1 MSGRFSYRFLNL
13 LAAYALL
20 LSVSPATRGTSVMV
34 QGRGPSAT
42 VKEDAPGVEP
52 LELGKLVER
61 ELNGG
66 ETHNYNVMLTEGQF
80 VRASVAQRGVDV
92 VVALFGPD
100 NLQIIG
106 VDGVKE
112 TQGTESLSAVALA
125 SGVYRLGVQSHHK
138 EAAAGRYEVR
148 IEELREASA
157 AERNSL
163 GADAA
168 FRQAEALRRMGT
180 AESLQKSVERYGVAA
195 PLYHA
200 AGDRKTEAA
209 SLNRRGMAYRALGDK
224 AKALANFEQSLTIR
238 RDIKDISGEAATLNN
253 MGEVYDSQGDRLRAL
268 AAFEQALQVVRGINE
283 PGVLAPILNNI
294 GAIHSNL
301 GEKRKALEYYE
312 QALAS
317 YREKKNLAGEATTH
331 NNIGKALDDLGYKK
345 KALAEYEQALSL
357 AGDDRSTRAAALS
370 NMGAVYSNLGDKR
383 TALAKY
389 EEALKIWVVMNDL
402 ANAAITLSNIGAAHS
417 DLGDKK
423 KALAIF
429 AKALELHRAAGDKV
443 GEAGTLNNAG
453 AAHSDLGDKRK
464 AIEHYEQALTL
475 TRDARDTRREARTLN
490 NLGDVYDSLGDKPKA
505 LAYYEQA
512 LSLQEKTGDGS
523 GRATTLNNL
532 ALHYNSLG
540 EQRKALGHFEEALK
554 LYRNLEDRGGEATA
568 LNNRGGVYDSLGD
581 VQQALADF
589 TQARALYHA
598 VENPRGEGASFNNI
612 GTVYF
617 ELGDWA
623 KAKDNYEQAL
633 ARARAVSDPTAQATA
648 LNNLGTV
655 QYKQGG
661 FQQALAY
668 YEEALPLYQRAG
680 NSRNEAETLNNIGVV
695 YSEMGDRPKA
705 LKRFE
710 EALVRRRQVG
720 DRAGEGVTLNNIG
733 MIFYEQGERQKALGY
748 YEQALTLMR
757 AVEYRRG
764 EAGTLGNVGV
774 VYEAAGDKT
783 RALDYYLQAISI
795 SERFRGTTTIEE
807 IKIGLAQKAAA
818 TYERAASLLVG
829 MGQMERAFNITESAR
844 ARTFLD
850 QLGNARLDVRK
861 NAAPKLVEQERSL
874 DAKLRALDMRL
885 RDELAKS
892 SPQRNEDLINL
903 LGDERDAERRRY
915 EELWTL
921 LKLSDPEYA
930 SLRGVAPLQLGEVQ
944 KLLDK
949 ETTLLSYFITDDK
962 TLAFV
967 ITKDSFKAVEVPVS
981 GETLAAKVKSFRSF
995 DNLRESRSGDL
1006 GELHGWLVAP
1016 LKQYIRTPVLGVI
1029 PHGIL
1034 HYMPFAALTDGRSYL
1049 GEQYRLFYLPSASA
1063 LTFIKGK
1070 EKPFGRQVLAVAQ
1083 ARAKGLPRLS
1093 HVDEEVEAVAGL
1105 YGAKPFHTDS
1115 LSKAEFKS
1123 RAAGAN
1129 FLHIAAHAEYN
1140 QTNPLFT
1147 RIMLGPGESED
1158 GASGLTVKEIYE
1170 MDLSRANLVV
1180 LSACET
1186 QLGSHSNGDDI
1197 VGLNRAFIY
1206 AGTPAVVAS
1215 LWRIDDA
1222 STGELM
1228 KAFYTHLKRGLS
1240 AAAALQAAQAEVR
1253 KKKPDPYYWAGFVL
1267 TGGLGGK

>member
-1 MSGRFSYRFLNL
+1 
-13 LAAYALL
+13 
-20 LSVSPATRGTSVMV
+20 
-34 QGRGPSAT
+34 

-66 ETHNYNVMLTEGQF
+66 ETHNYNVTLTQGQF
-80 VRASVAQRGVDV
+80 IRASVAQRGVDV

-106 VDGVKE
+106 VDDAKE

-148 IEELREASA
+148 IEELRAASA

-168 FRQAEALRRMGT
+168 FRQGEALRRMGT

-209 SLNRRGMAYRALGDK
+209 ALNRAGMAYNMLGEK
-224 AKALANFEQSLTIR
+224 EKALANFEQSLTIR
-238 RDIKDISGEAATLNN
+238 RGIDDFVGEAATLNN
-253 MGEVYDSQGDRLRAL
+253 MGEVYNSRGDRRRAL
-268 AAFEQALQVVRGINE
+268 ATFEEALQLVRDRDV
-283 PGVLAPILNNI
+283 PGVVATLLNNI
-294 GAIHSNL
+294 GAVRSNL
-301 GEKRKALEYYE
+301 GEKRRALEYYA
-312 QALAS
+312 QALAI
-317 YREKKNLAGEATTH
+317 YRDKDDRVGQATTH

-389 EEALKIWVVMNDL
+389 EEALKIWVAMNDL
-402 ANAAITLSNIGAAHS
+402 ANAGITLSNIGAAHS

-453 AAHSDLGDKRK
+453 AAYSDLGDKRK

-475 TRDARDTRREARTLN
+475 ARDAHDTGREARTLN

-512 LSLQEKTGDGS
+512 LTLQEKTGDGS

-532 ALHYNSLG
+532 ALYYNSLG

-554 LYRNLEDRGGEATA
+554 LYRDLEDRGGEATA
-568 LNNRGGVYDSLGD
+568 LNNRGGVYDALGD

-589 TQARALYHA
+589 TQARALYLA
-598 VENPRGEGASFNNI
+598 VENLRGEGASFNNI

-655 QYKQGG
+655 QYKQVGFQQDKQGG

-705 LKRFE
+705 LKRIE
-710 EALVRRRQVG
+710 EALALRRQVG
-720 DRAGEGVTLNNIG
+720 DRVGEGVTLNNIG
-733 MIFYEQGERQKALGY
+733 MIFYEQGERQKALEY

-774 VYEAAGDKT
+774 IYEAAGDKT
-783 RALDYYLQAISI
+783 RALNYYLQAISI
-795 SERFRGTTTIEE
+795 SERFRGTATVEE

-829 MGQMERAFNITESAR
+829 MGQTERAFNITESAR

-861 NAAPKLVEQERSL
+861 NADPKLVEQERSL
-874 DAKLRALDMRL
+874 DAKLQALDMRL
-885 RDELAKS
+885 RDELAKAPS
-892 SPQRNEDLINL
+892 QRNEDLIKS
-903 LGDERDAERRRY
+903 LGDERDADRRRY
-915 EELWTL
+915 EELWTR

-930 SLRGVAPLQLGEVQ
+930 SLRSVAPLQLAEVQ

-962 TLAFV
+962 MLAFV

-981 GETLAAKVKSFRSF
+981 GKTLADKVTSFRSF
-995 DNLRESRSGDL
+995 DNLRESRSRDL
-1006 GELHGWLVAP
+1006 GELYDWLVAP

-1034 HYMPFAALTDGRSYL
+1034 HYMPFAALRDGRNYL

-1063 LTFIKGK
+1063 LTFIRGK
-1070 EKPFGRQVLAVAQ
+1070 EKPFGRHMLAVAQ
-1083 ARAKGLPRLS
+1083 GRAKGLSRLDY
-1093 HVDEEVEAVAGL
+1093 VDAEVETVAGL

-1129 FLHIAAHAEYN
+1129 ILHIAAHAEYN

-1158 GASGLTVKEIYE
+1158 SASGLTVREIYE

-1267 TGGLGGK
+1267 TGGAGESSPK